1 MAIVGGGIGE
11 GEEVGGRFS
20 DESVSD
26 EGVPDV
32 ASFDSGA
39 VR

>member
-11 GEEVGGRFS
+11 GVEVGGRFS
-20 DESVSD
+20 DELVSED
-26 EGVPDV
+26 GVPDV
-32 ASFDSGA
+32 VSSDSGV